1 MKRTLY
7 SDRAYVM
14 RRIRQISSQLEEEHK
29 LSLHDS
35 ILDIA
40 VAELAKIEMR
50 ELAQRAHETQRYSGE
65 RILSQAVDSVR
76 NTLASLKPEFDFS
89 DYLKSAEKKLR
100 APASELSD
108 LRIRLNTTKQLART
122 GEETSVPGDQPY
134 QLKEL
139 GLKGSIE
146 GLLVYPE
153 SDSVNIDIDRLR
165 ELGQIEGEW
174 FPYQLKLG
182 DLTFVIDDDGSIF
195 TSTEHLS
202 ERMLADAKELINKI
216 AKALYA

>member
-1 MKRTLY
+1 MSRKLY
-7 SDRAYVM
+7 SDRAYVTS
-14 RRIRQISSQLEEEHK
+14 RIKQMSGLLEEEHK
-29 LSLHDS
+29 LNSHDS

-50 ELAQRAHETQRYSGE
+50 ELAQRAQATQRYSGE
-65 RILSQAVDSVR
+65 RILSQAVENVR
-76 NTLASLKPEFDFS
+76 DTLVTLKPEFDFS

-100 APASELSD
+100 VPASELSD
-108 LRIRLNTTKQLART
+108 LRIKLNTTKQLARA
-122 GEETSVPGDQPY
+122 GEETSVPGIQPY

-153 SDSVNIDIDRLR
+153 SESINIDLERLR
-165 ELGQIEGEW
+165 EFGEIEGEW
-174 FPYQLKLG
+174 FPYQLKVG

-195 TSTEHLS
+195 TSTEHFS
-202 ERMLADAKELINKI
+202 ERMLAEAKELINKI
-216 AKALYA
+216 AKALYV

>member
-1 MKRTLY
+1 MGRFLEALLTIGEE
-7 SDRAYVM
+7 
-14 RRIRQISSQLEEEHK
+14 RRPLTPRNA
-29 LSLHDS
+29 DS
-35 ILDIA
+35 WR
-40 VAELAKIEMR
+40 R
-50 ELAQRAHETQRYSGE
+50 E
-65 RILSQAVDSVR
+65 
-76 NTLASLKPEFDFS
+76 
-89 DYLKSAEKKLR
+89 R

-122 GEETSVPGDQPY
+122 GEETSVPGVQPY

-153 SDSVNIDIDRLR
+153 SDSVNIDIDKLQ
-165 ELGQIEGEW
+165 ELGEIEGLW

-182 DLTFVIDDDGSIF
+182 DFTFVIDDDGSIF
-195 TSTEHLS
+195 TSTEHFS